1 MEDYKEI
8 SFYCIYGLVLIA
20 WFVHFIAH
28 RELAQLAIK
37 FNEEL

>member
-8 SFYCIYGLVLIA
+8 SSYCICGLVLIA
-20 WFVHFIAH
+20 WFFHFIAH

-37 FNEEL
+37 FNKEI

>member
-8 SFYCIYGLVLIA
+8 SSYYFYGLVLIA

-28 RELAQLAIK
+28 RELVQLAIK
-37 FNEEL
+37 FNEGI